1 MTTTANISQILLDT
15 ITHISA
21 DHERSGYSANLGVMR
36 GFDGCDAGIC

>member
-21 DHERSGYSANLGVMR
+21 DLSGRRPFAALLL
-36 GFDGCDAGIC
+36 